1 MIDSRVDRARPYQ
14 WPRVLFACLL
24 LILPAA
30 GLAAVLH
37 VRLESS
43 TPGANETIE
52 TAAAQ
57 LRLHFSGRIEPRY
70 SSVTLTAPDGSGVP
84 LGVLEFPPDTDREF
98 TAALPPISMPGVYTV
113 RWRTAGADGHVL
125 EGSYTFTFIGDTAA
139 AALGPLPAQPPPAH
153 DHGHGHG
160 HGRGH
165 EHEHAPSPGGAA
177 LAVFARWLHFSA
189 LALVIGAAAARVLL
203 LPRLEVG
210 ASSRAAVQRS
220 AWRTLALSALLLAA
234 AAVLRL
240 WLQSATLHGADHAW
254 SSTLLSIMLT
264 DTTWGRAWLVQTSL
278 FALLGAGI
286 AVARPP
292 RDRYA
297 LFLAV
302 PAVLGLAAV
311 PAMQG
316 HAAGA
321 TGFASIAVMNDAVH
335 VVAVGAWL
343 GLLALLMLAVLPA
356 VRRHESDGGA
366 ARVHTVDRFSPIA
379 LGAAALV
386 VVTGIINTLMHISTP
401 AQLWETRYGAA
412 LIAKLAVLSL
422 VVVAGFYNWRVVRPR
437 LAEDDYTK
445 RLRFSAGFELTVAA
459 FVLLSTAILTGLPRP

>member
-1 MIDSRVDRARPYQ
+1 MSDSRVVRTRPYQ
-14 WPRVLFACLL
+14 WPRVLFVCLL
-24 LILPAA
+24 LILPST
-30 GLAAVLH
+30 GLAALLH

-52 TAAAQ
+52 TAPAQ

-70 SSVTLTAPDGSGVP
+70 TSVTLTAPDGGGVP
-84 LGVLEFPPDTDREF
+84 LGSLAFPPDSDREF
-98 TAALPPISMPGVYTV
+98 TAALPPISMPGLYTV

-125 EGSYTFTFIGDTAA
+125 EGSYTFTLIGDTAA
-139 AALGPLPAQPPPAH
+139 ATLDPLPVQPPPAH
-153 DHGHGHG
+153 DHAH
-160 HGRGH
+160 GH
-165 EHEHAPSPGGAA
+165 EHEHASAPGGAA
-177 LAVFARWLHFSA
+177 LAVFARWLHFTA
-189 LALVIGAAAARVLL
+189 LALVLGAVAARVLL

-210 ASSRAAVQRS
+210 ASTRAAVQRS
-220 AWRTLALSALLLAA
+220 AWRALALSALLLAA

-240 WLQSATLHGADHAW
+240 WLQSATLHGADRAW

-264 DTTWGRAWLVQTSL
+264 DTTWGRAWLVQASL

-316 HAAGA
+316 HAAGT
-321 TGFASIAVMNDAVH
+321 TGLASIAVMNDALH

-366 ARVHTVDRFSPIA
+366 ARVHTINRFSPIA

-386 VVTGIINTLMHISTP
+386 VITGIINTLMHISTP
-401 AQLWETRYGAA
+401 AQLLDTRYGAA

-437 LAEDDYTK
+437 LAEDGYAK
-445 RLRFSAGFELTVAA
+445 RLRTSAGFELSVAA
-459 FVLLSTAILTGLPRP
+459 FVLVATAILTGLPRP